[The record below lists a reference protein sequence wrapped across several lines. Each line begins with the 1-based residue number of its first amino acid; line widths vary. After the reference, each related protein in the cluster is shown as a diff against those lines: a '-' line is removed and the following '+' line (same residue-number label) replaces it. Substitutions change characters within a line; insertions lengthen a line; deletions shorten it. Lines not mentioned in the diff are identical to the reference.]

1 MSNIRK
7 RWYHLDIFKFLGLS
21 SLLLWHTIDWWYSDG
36 RGMIWGLN
44 SPMVEYQDFFQFGMS
59 LFLFVCI
66 SLPIG
71 AGISLRYMLNSYYD
85 NNKNRIKNDCR
96 KESVLFILKRS
107 IILILMGTSINVI
120 SEGFGEYI
128 QWDILQM
135 VGLVS
140 FFVTIFLYYFNINQL
155 LLLGTLILLLA
166 KRLSNFY
173 FIHYVGYYEV
183 SFLKLLNNIL
193 LGDPYGSSY
202 YAFFP
207 WASFVIFGFYI
218 GNLIFQNKEYLLNK
232 YLIRIGLI
240 LFPFYILCRDIWT
253 YDVTN
258 TWGPHIFMP
267 KTGDILGAISIF
279 SIFFYILNKI
289 PMNKLESIME
299 INKKNIINIY
309 SRNIMYIYVFH
320 SIIMEQ
326 IVKFY
331 VEEFRY
337 NNWIAFS
344 TFIWQY
350 GIAYIIGFVV
360 HKIRLKN
367 KGINKSVDI

>member
-1 MSNIRK
+1 MNNKKK
-7 RWYHLDIFKFLGLS
+7 RWYHLDLFKFLGLS

-44 SPMVEYQDFFQFGMS
+44 SPMVEYQEFFQFGMS

-85 NNKNRIKNDCR
+85 NEQNKIRNR
-96 KESVLFILKRS
+96 KESLFFILKRS
-107 IILILMGTSINVI
+107 ILLILMGTSINVI
-120 SEGFGEYI
+120 SEGFSEYI

-135 VGLVS
+135 VGVVS
-140 FFVTIFLYYFNINQL
+140 LLITIFLYYLNINYL
-155 LLLGTLILLLA
+155 LLFGVFILLLA
-166 KRLSNFY
+166 KSISSY
-173 FIHYVGYYEV
+173 FNYVGDYEL
-183 SFLKLLNNIL
+183 SFLKLINNIII
-193 LGDPYGSSY
+193 GDSYGSSY

-218 GNLIFQNKEYLLNK
+218 GNLIFQNKENLLNK

-279 SIFFYILNKI
+279 SIFFYVLNKI

-299 INKKNIINIY
+299 IHKKNIINIY

-326 IVKFY
+326 IVKLY

-337 NNWIAFS
+337 NNLVALC
-344 TFIWQY
+344 TFIGQY
-350 GIAYIIGFVV
+350 GIAYIIGYTV
-360 HKIRLKN
+360 HKIRLKK
-367 KGINKSVDI
+367 KGIKTNVDI